1 MSGLA
6 TAIITGVT
14 AFSATNIDDFVILLL
29 FFAQVNASFNRR
41 HIIIGQY
48 VGFSALIL
56 ASLPGFFGGSLLP
69 RNYIGLL
76 GLIPITIG
84 LSGLLNQ
91 QEDTSMEVEAE
102 IELNRDAIASF
113 LSPQTY
119 SVAAITLAN
128 GGDNIGVYVPL
139 FASRDL
145 ATLVVILGVFLLLV
159 GVWCYAAYKLTNQM
173 AIASVWTRYGN
184 TLVPFVLIGLGAF
197 IILESNAL
205 SLLKLVASSLCLMIL
220 VKKDELSN
228 EGVRN

>member
-1 MSGLA
+1 MSRLA
-6 TAIITGVT
+6 TAITTGVT
-14 AFSATNIDDFVILLL
+14 AFSATNIDDFAILLL
-29 FFAQVNASFNRR
+29 LFAQVNASFNRR

-91 QEDTSMEVEAE
+91 QEDTSMEAEAE
-102 IELNRDAIASF
+102 TELNRDAIASF

-119 SVAAITLAN
+119 SVAAITIAN
-128 GGDNIGVYVPL
+128 GGDNLGVYVPL
-139 FASRDL
+139 FASRDF
-145 ATLVVILGVFLLLV
+145 ATLVVIIGIFLLLV

-173 AIASVWTRYGN
+173 AIASVLTGYAN
-184 TLVPFVLIGLGAF
+184 TLVPFILIGLGAF
-197 IILESNAL
+197 IILESKAL
-205 SLLKLVASSLCLMIL
+205 SLIKLVASSLCLMIL
-220 VKKDELSN
+220 VKKDKHSN
-228 EGVRN
+228 EGVRD

>member
-1 MSGLA
+1 MSRLA
-6 TAIITGVT
+6 TAITTGVT
-14 AFSATNIDDFVILLL
+14 AFSATNIDDFAILLL
-29 FFAQVNASFNRR
+29 LFAQVNASFNRR

-91 QEDTSMEVEAE
+91 QEDTSMEAEAE
-102 IELNRDAIASF
+102 TELNRDAIASF

-119 SVAAITLAN
+119 SVAAITIAN
-128 GGDNIGVYVPL
+128 GGDNLGVYVPL
-139 FASRDL
+139 FASRDFL
-145 ATLVVILGVFLLLV
+145 TLVIILSIFLLLV

-173 AIASVWTRYGN
+173 AIASVLTGYAN
-184 TLVPFVLIGLGAF
+184 TLVPFILIGLGAF

-205 SLLKLVASSLCLMIL
+205 SLIKLVASSLCLMIL
-220 VKKDELSN
+220 VKRDTSN
-228 EGVRN
+228 EGVRD

>member
-29 FFAQVNASFNRR
+29 FFAQVNATFNRR
-41 HIIIGQY
+41 HIIICQY

-102 IELNRDAIASF
+102 TELNRDAIASF

-119 SVAAITLAN
+119 SVAAITVAN

-145 ATLVVILGVFLLLV
+145 VTLVVILGIFLLLV

-173 AIASVWTRYGN
+173 AIASVLTRYGN
-184 TLVPFVLIGLGAF
+184 TLVPFILIGLGAF
-197 IILESNAL
+197 IILESNA
-205 SLLKLVASSLCLMIL
+205 
-220 VKKDELSN
+220 
-228 EGVRN
+228 

>member
-1 MSGLA
+1 MSLLA

-29 FFAQVNASFNRR
+29 LFAQVNATFNRR
-41 HIIIGQY
+41 QIIIGQY

-102 IELNRDAIASF
+102 TELNRDAITSF
-113 LSPQTY
+113 LSPQIY
-119 SVAAITLAN
+119 SVAAITIAN

-139 FASRDL
+139 FASRDFV
-145 ATLVVILGVFLLLV
+145 TLVVIIGIFLLLV

-173 AIASVWTRYGN
+173 AIASVLTRYGN
-184 TLVPFVLIGLGAF
+184 TLVPFILIGLGAF

-205 SLLKLVASSLCLMIL
+205 SLIKLIASSLCLMIL
-220 VKKDELSN
+220 VKKDEFSSK
-228 EGVRN
+228 GVKN